1 MFRTCAGVF
10 FFVLYAPLSCATPR
24 RRKNYNMMEIYFLN
38 VVALS

>member
-1 MFRTCAGVF
+1 MFRTVPVF
-10 FFVLYAPLSCATPR
+10 SFFVLYAPLSCATPR